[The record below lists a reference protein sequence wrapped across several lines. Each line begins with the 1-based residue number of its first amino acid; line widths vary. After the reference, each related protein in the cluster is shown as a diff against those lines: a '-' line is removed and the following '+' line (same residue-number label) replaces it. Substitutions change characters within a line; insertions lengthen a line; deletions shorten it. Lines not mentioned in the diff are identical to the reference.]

1 MKIVEALE
9 HEGAVIA
16 ELGQSGHDVRPVD
29 HPAARDTA
37 MALGEM
43 NIAEEVSGGSETGC
57 ETLLL
62 DIHVIGVEMDEQIV
76 GAGLLDDLTRVA
88 RPVEKVRFIAVARLN
103 ADREAAGPGRAGGSG
118 VLEGLSF

>member
-1 MKIVEALE
+1 RLATTGGEAFGLVSARLTFQHQSRIQRGPGKERHAGRYHAVGVVGDRAPDREPARDIGMKVVEALE

-16 ELGQSGHDVRPVD
+16 ELGQSGHDMRPVD

-62 DIHVIGVEMDEQIV
+62 DI
-76 GAGLLDDLTRVA
+76 
-88 RPVEKVRFIAVARLN
+88 
-103 ADREAAGPGRAGGSG
+103 
-118 VLEGLSF
+118 